1 MTISNKK
8 TTKIATMKR
17 LIHYIYMGV
26 GLAVFALAGC
36 EKKDAKVFFEGG
48 TAPVLTLSNTAPVLD
63 PAKEKELAI
72 GFRWTNPNYSFT
84 TGISS
89 HDVTYRLEI
98 DTLGANFSS
107 ASKGV
112 VAISN
117 DLSKTYTVYDFNV
130 LLSGANFMNLTP
142 DRSYTFQARVISSL
156 LNNSVQLVSNA
167 VNFTAKPY
175 SPPPAVNPPASGKL
189 FLIGGA
195 TPGGWSNPVPANQE
209 LTKIS
214 NTKYEITIPLTGGGI
229 ILFLPING
237 DWGDK
242 YGFDGNNNENIAE
255 GDKLR
260 RGGGDIKVPAADGT
274 YKVVVDFQS
283 GRFSITRQ

>member
-1 MTISNKK
+1 
-8 TTKIATMKR
+8 MKR

-26 GLAVFALAGC
+26 ALAVFALAGC

-48 TAPVLTLSNTAPVLD
+48 TAPVLSISNTAPVLD
-63 PAKEKELAI
+63 PTKEKDLAI

-89 HDVTYRLEI
+89 HDVNYRLEI
-98 DTLGANFSS
+98 DTLGANFRS

-117 DLSKTYTVYDFNV
+117 DLAKSYTVYDLNV
-130 LLSGANFMNLTP
+130 LLSGANFMNLAP

-156 LNNSVQLVSNA
+156 RNSSVQLESN
-167 VNFTAKPY
+167 VVTFTAKPY
-175 SPPPAVNPPASGKL
+175 SPPPAVIPPASGKL
-189 FLIGGA
+189 FLVGGA

-214 NTKYEITIPLTGGGI
+214 NTKYEITIPLTAGGS
-229 ILFLPING
+229 ILFLPVNG

-274 YKVVVDFQS
+274 YKLVVDFQT